1 MRLPDINDLIQDL
14 QLAKQMAI
22 DDNNP
27 NALIM
32 ATIGQAK
39 LLGLDKPIKDVTP
52 HDNVKSG
59 LGHFYGKTEVTR
71 VIVDP
76 VADYSMLSD
85 DELRQLVAITEKMEK
100 VTAYD

>member
-14 QLAKQMAI
+14 QLAKQIAI
-22 DDNNP
+22 DDRNP

-39 LLGLDKPIKDVTP
+39 LLGIDKPMLKDVTP
-52 HDNVKSG
+52 NGNIKSG
-59 LGHFYGKTEVTR
+59 LGHFYNREPEP
-71 VIVDP
+71 I
-76 VADYSMLSD
+76 ADYSMLSD
-85 DELRQLVAITEKMEK
+85 DELRQLIAITKKMEQ

>member
-1 MRLPDINDLIQDL
+1 MRLPDINDLIKDL

-22 DDNNP
+22 NDNNP

-39 LLGLDKPIKDVTP
+39 LLGIDKPLKDVTP
-52 HDNVKSG
+52 NGNIKSG
-59 LGHFYGKTEVTR
+59 LGHFYNREPEP
-71 VIVDP
+71 I
-76 VADYSMLSD
+76 ADYSMLSD
-85 DELRQLVAITEKMEK
+85 DELRQLIAITKKMEQ

>member
-1 MRLPDINDLIQDL
+1 MRLPDLNDLIQDL

-22 DDNNP
+22 EDQNP

-52 HDNVKSG
+52 GSDIKSG
-59 LGHFYGKTEVTR
+59 LGHFYGNKEPEP
-71 VIVDP
+71 I
-76 VADYSMLSD
+76 ADYSMLTD
-85 DELRQLVAITEKMEK
+85 DELRRLIAIGEKMQMAITSII
-100 VTAYD
+100 

>member
-1 MRLPDINDLIQDL
+1 MRLPDINDLIKDL

-22 DDNNP
+22 NDNNP

-39 LLGLDKPIKDVTP
+39 LLVIEKPLKDVTP
-52 HDNVKSG
+52 NGNIKSG
-59 LGHFYGKTEVTR
+59 LGHFYNREPEP
-71 VIVDP
+71 I
-76 VADYSMLSD
+76 ADYSMLSD
-85 DELRQLVAITEKMEK
+85 DELRQLIAITKKMEK